1 MSLFKFG
8 LIGKTPPGKL
18 RDIFKHLTREKIKKP
33 TLPDV
38 FPASEAQIPEKTLT
52 RDMFKE
58 AQERFKNAKAGG
70 GMLVQPGFGGTRQ
83 AYGAAK
89 GSGIK
94 LSAAQIKK
102 LKENLSAEDFNKL
115 DFDRTGLQSGQVN
128 YGVGQRDNK
137 SLFRKVVNILE
148 PGKTTSAV
156 KIINNEKL
164 SNALIKSAN
173 AGDDI
178 QTIIKKM
185 NKLDKSLSRNQISSA
200 INALVKRGQISEEFG
215 RVRGKD
221 LTIGEQQ
228 AYNKIIEKE
237 VNAGKLNRAQIARKA
252 DVADS
257 VVEDWIIA
265 NKGQKFY
272 DENYTYE
279 KGRLKTGTLQKQKDL
294 FNYIETVDN
303 ISAKEVK
310 KIFKM
315 GSGKETQQL
324 MSDLISVIYR
334 MRGNTKSGSLIVP
347 YKDEGRMRD
356 VLRKIRNAPDFED
369 IYQRRIGDLVRDA
382 YPKGPKRKQALKSL
396 GEYWNFSRAL
406 RETAPEL
413 ALNLDHVVPFGFLEE
428 VKQGQNP
435 INLIKVKPIPGA
447 VNRFKANFDSARVNL
462 NRQLKI
468 NPTDKNLLKKF
479 NTLKELEKIT
489 PIEFGG
495 ISSKGNVYDFKAKPI
510 GQSDL
515 IKDAVEGLRT
525 YDRVGKF
532 SKKVLADKTLQKKF
546 IEAGVDVGKEFSA
559 FRRIQP
565 IPEKT
570 KVKVRNLV
578 ATLGGGRCN
587 TRGILNQG
595 GRVGLQDGTPSVV
608 DCYNRALK
616 RIQKGG
622 VDFTRAETM
631 NFNKLTKGLKAVG
644 ANDIVRFGLL
654 PDALLEGALAVD
666 RMVSEGDTGMQSLR
680 KSFFAIPFQQMG
692 VAKTYDEGQREEI
705 LNPQLLNKNAAPL
718 GEEQKKR
725 VQDVFNAQDRLNKKF
740 NLIEASEGFKKQI
753 AATDAVG
760 DGPFGYVGDTQDLQK
775 RLSDARENLQDMYRL
790 DPRTIDPKQDI
801 RRAERLL
808 TTKPMDLN
816 INDQLI
822 MDAYKSAV
830 EKADALRAGRIKVKP
845 GTGFGVDAQIR
856 RRMKDIPIN
865 IDTAKEDLE
874 ETGKMFGIGY
884 TPLGLNQLFPAL
896 GLQSREFGVDPVTGK
911 YDQDR
916 GLQDYTNYL
925 RTLQFADTFRDEK
938 AGGGIAKLAG
948 VDSGPPPASGPNSQG
963 LQGLMK
969 RVKRM

>member
-1 MSLFKFG
+1 MNPIKFG
-8 LIGKTPPGKL
+8 QLM
-18 RDIFKHLTREKIKKP
+18 KHLVRAKQKKP
-33 TLPDV
+33 DLPEV
-38 FPASEAQIPEKTLT
+38 FRASDAPIPEETLT

-468 NPTDKNLLKKF
+468 NPTNKNLLKKF

-532 SKKVLADKTLQKKF
+532 SKQVLADKTLQKKF

-565 IPEKT
+565 IPEET
-570 KVKVRNLV
+570 KIKVRNLV

-595 GRVGLQDGTPSVV
+595 GRVGLQDGTPSVDV
-608 DCYNRALK
+608 CFKNGLE
-616 RIQKGG
+616 RIKKGG
-622 VDFTRAETM
+622 VDFTRAEAI
-631 NFNKLTKGLKAVG
+631 NFNKITKGLRAVG
-644 ANDIVRFGLL
+644 AINIIKFGVL
-654 PDALLEGALAVD
+654 PEVLLEGALVAD
-666 RMVSEGDTGMQSLR
+666 KMASEGDTFAQALR
-680 KSFFAIPFQQMG
+680 NSYLAVPFQAMG
-692 VAKTYDEGQREEI
+692 VAKTYEEGEKDRI
-705 LNPQLLNKNAAPL
+705 LAAAP
-718 GEEQKKR
+718 ESQKGR
-725 VQDVFNAQDRLNKKF
+725 ILDAFSMQDKLNKKLE
-740 NLIEASEGFKKQI
+740 LIGASEGFKKQI
-753 AATDAVG
+753 AATDAVS

-775 RLSDARENLQDMYRL
+775 RLSDARENLQDLSRGDL
-790 DPRTIDPKQDI
+790 N
-801 RRAERLL
+801 RAER
-808 TTKPMDLN
+808 
-816 INDQLI
+816 
-822 MDAYKSAV
+822 
-830 EKADALRAGRIKVKP
+830 
-845 GTGFGVDAQIR
+845 
-856 RRMKDIPIN
+856 
-865 IDTAKEDLE
+865 
-874 ETGKMFGIGY
+874 
-884 TPLGLNQLFPAL
+884 
-896 GLQSREFGVDPVTGK
+896 
-911 YDQDR
+911 
-916 GLQDYTNYL
+916 
-925 RTLQFADTFRDEK
+925 
-938 AGGGIAKLAG
+938 
-948 VDSGPPPASGPNSQG
+948 
-963 LQGLMK
+963 
-969 RVKRM
+969 